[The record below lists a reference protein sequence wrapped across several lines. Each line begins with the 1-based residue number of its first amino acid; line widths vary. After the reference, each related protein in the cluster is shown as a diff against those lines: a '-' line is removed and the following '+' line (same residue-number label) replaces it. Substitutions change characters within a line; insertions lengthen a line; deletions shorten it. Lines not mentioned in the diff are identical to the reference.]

1 MFVDEVKYFS
11 LKYAWM
17 KTFFNIFVTRVYLTV
32 CSYHV
37 TCTFQSESTLY
48 SCLNFTEL
56 FAQKRCSIYLS
67 VRLRTKCLLIGILLQ
82 PLRFIFDDIFGRK
95 KSDLFCP
102 AFVFQRGMSIGMLKY
117 ILCFKNEGLYI
128 SWISRYNSNLGLK
141 NGFHNIV
148 LYSVSSQRNFIFLI
162 WDGWIPDLGGKFRQ
176 KRICLFWVF

>member
-11 LKYAWM
+11 LIYAWK
-17 KTFFNIFVTRVYLTV
+17 KTLFNIFVTRVYLTV

-37 TCTFQSESTLY
+37 TCAFQSESTLY
-48 SCLNFTEL
+48 SCLNFKEL

-82 PLRFIFDDIFGRK
+82 RLRFIFDDIFGPK

-128 SWISRYNSNLGLK
+128 SWISRYNSILGLK
-141 NGFHNIV
+141 NGFHNTV
-148 LYSVSSQRNFIFLI
+148 HYSVSS
-162 WDGWIPDLGGKFRQ
+162 
-176 KRICLFWVF
+176 